1 MYNLNLQIWLSCNT
15 PGSGRGG
22 LGFESASYQRR
33 TKMELTAPQPVLVI
47 MSLSEGNALPIKKK
61 AQLIPCT
68 VDLQIKVVQFKEL
81 VV

>member
-1 MYNLNLQIWLSCNT
+1 MYNFNLQIWLSCNT

-47 MSLSEGNALPIKKK
+47 MSLSDGNALTIKKV
-61 AQLIPCT
+61 QLIPCT
-68 VDLQIKVVQFKEL
+68 VDIQIKVVQFKEL

>member
-33 TKMELTAPQPVLVI
+33 TKMELIAPQPVLVI
-47 MSLSEGNALPIKKK
+47 MSLSEGNAFTIEKV
-61 AQLIPCT
+61 QLIPCT
-68 VDLQIKVVQFKEL
+68 VDIQIKVVQFKEL